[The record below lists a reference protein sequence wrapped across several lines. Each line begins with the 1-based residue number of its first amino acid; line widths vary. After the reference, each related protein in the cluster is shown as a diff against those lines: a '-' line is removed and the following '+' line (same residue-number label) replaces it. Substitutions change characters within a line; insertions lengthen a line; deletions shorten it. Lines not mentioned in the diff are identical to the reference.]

1 MALTPKQKTRVTK
14 PLKRHTTDTGSPEFQ
29 IAVLTEEIKKLTS
42 HLKNN
47 KKDFHS
53 RRGLLRKVSRR
64 KKLLEY
70 LARTNEAAY
79 LKTVTTLGLKQ
90 QQQA

>member
-1 MALTPKQKTRVTK
+1 MPMALTPKQKARVTK
-14 PLKRHTTDTGSPEFQ
+14 PLKRHATDTGSPEYQ
-29 IAVLTEEIKKLTS
+29 IALLTETIKKLTA
-42 HLKNN
+42 HLKVN

-70 LARTNEAAY
+70 LARTDEAAY
-79 LKTVTTLGLKQ
+79 KKTITSLGLKSQ
-90 QQQA
+90 L

>member
-1 MALTPKQKTRVTK
+1 MALTPKQKVKVTK
-14 PLKRHTTDTGSPEFQ
+14 PLKRHTTDTGSPEYQ
-29 IAVLTEEIKKLTS
+29 VALLTEEIKKLTA
-42 HLKNN
+42 HLKIN

-79 LKTVTTLGLKQ
+79 LKTISALGLKQ
-90 QQQA
+90 QIS